1 MSDTLR
7 VACVQLTSR
16 DDKAANIEKAEQ
28 LVARAAATGADVVV
42 LPEKWN
48 AIGNP
53 EVLHG
58 AAETLEEGE
67 SVQAM
72 AGWARTHGI
81 TLVGGSI
88 TERREGREKLSNTS
102 IVFDSD
108 GSVAGLYRKIHMFDV
123 EVGGHVYRESDA
135 EEPGDEP
142 VLLDVEGW
150 PTGLTVCYDVRFPE
164 LYRILALQGAHLVTV
179 PAHFTL
185 YTGKDHW
192 ELLLRARAV
201 ENQYY
206 VAAAAQ
212 IGETLPGRL
221 SYGRSLIADP
231 WGTVVALAPDE
242 ETVISAELDRRRLE
256 DVRAKLPSL
265 ARGRQMPT
273 AGQLRFRSGMDI
285 QAVLFDL
292 DFTLAKPGPDLGPEG
307 YQRLGRRFGLELDP
321 SLYKDAR
328 AKAVEGLHKHP
339 DFRHD
344 EEIWVAFTERIIR
357 GMGGSADRAY
367 EAAVEMTKAWEH
379 AHNFDLFDDAL
390 PVLDH
395 LREHG
400 LKLGLVS
407 NTGRD
412 VDEFLAHHSIQVDA
426 ALSSRVHGK
435 VKPHPTIFQAVL
447 DRLGVPADSAA
458 MVGDSPEDDL
468 EGARALGMRAFLIDR
483 EDAYPDADDR
493 LPDLFALPAALGL
506 EA

>member
-53 EVLHG
+53 EQLH
-58 AAETLEEGE
+58 AASETLEDGE

-72 AGWARTHGI
+72 AGWASTHGI

-88 TERREGREKLSNTS
+88 TERREGRAKLSNTS

-108 GSVAGLYRKIHMFDV
+108 GAVAGVYRKIHMFDV
-123 EVGGHVYRESDA
+123 DVGGHVYRESDA

-142 VLLDVEGW
+142 VVLDVEGW
-150 PTGLTVCYDVRFPE
+150 ATGLTVCYDVRFPD

-231 WGTVVALAPDE
+231 WGTVVAVAPDE
-242 ETVISAELDRRRLE
+242 ETVIAAELDRRRLE

-265 ARGRQMPT
+265 ASRQANAYRWPT
-273 AGQLRFRSGMDI
+273 PI
-285 QAVLFDL
+285 
-292 DFTLAKPGPDLGPEG
+292 P
-307 YQRLGRRFGLELDP
+307 
-321 SLYKDAR
+321 
-328 AKAVEGLHKHP
+328 
-339 DFRHD
+339 
-344 EEIWVAFTERIIR
+344 
-357 GMGGSADRAY
+357 
-367 EAAVEMTKAWEH
+367 
-379 AHNFDLFDDAL
+379 
-390 PVLDH
+390 
-395 LREHG
+395 
-400 LKLGLVS
+400 
-407 NTGRD
+407 
-412 VDEFLAHHSIQVDA
+412 
-426 ALSSRVHGK
+426 
-435 VKPHPTIFQAVL
+435 
-447 DRLGVPADSAA
+447 
-458 MVGDSPEDDL
+458 
-468 EGARALGMRAFLIDR
+468 
-483 EDAYPDADDR
+483 
-493 LPDLFALPAALGL
+493 
-506 EA
+506 